1 MDYSERIIY
10 FFTKGSITHFV
21 FIFVFCVI
29 GSDKI
34 KKTMRNKKNF
44 RKPAPRR
51 ESPLE
56 VARHNAY
63 YEQFNTAYKAT
74 FGFAYLVLLMLFV
87 ANLFFS
93 ASIFGF
99 FGVVA
104 VTGSTFYSY
113 LSQKDFYSEN
123 KKRGILFQ
131 ITAIGFG
138 CISFICLCLSYFYQL
153 TF

>member
-1 MDYSERIIY
+1 
-10 FFTKGSITHFV
+10 
-21 FIFVFCVI
+21 
-29 GSDKI
+29 
-34 KKTMRNKKNF
+34 MRNKKDF

-93 ASIFGF
+93 AF
-99 FGVVA
+99 FGVLA
-104 VTGSTFYSY
+104 VIGSTFYSY
-113 LSQKDFYSEN
+113 LSQKDFHSEN
-123 KKRGILFQ
+123 KKRGTLFQ

-153 TF
+153 IF

>member
-1 MDYSERIIY
+1 M
-10 FFTKGSITHFV
+10 K
-21 FIFVFCVI
+21 
-29 GSDKI
+29 
-34 KKTMRNKKNF
+34 NKKNF
-44 RKPAPRR
+44 KKPKAPRV
-51 ESPLE
+51 SPLE
-56 VARHNAY
+56 VARHNAH

-113 LSQKDFYSEN
+113 LSQKDFHSEN
-123 KKRGILFQ
+123 KKRGTAFQ
-131 ITAIGFG
+131 VVAIGFG
-138 CISFICLCLSYFYQL
+138 CVSFICLCLSYFYQL
-153 TF
+153 IF